1 MVRHRPRR
9 PDHGAT
15 AVELALAVPIL
26 MLGVLLMLVSYRAG
40 AVHIDVTSAA
50 GAAARAASAQRTPAA
65 AAAAADQTA
74 RAHLGSVCDTAT
86 ITVDTTDFRPGG
98 SVTVSL
104 TCTVSIRTLAEVTLP
119 GSVTSRGSAT
129 SPVDAMR
136 SRT

>member
-1 MVRHRPRR
+1 MRHRPSR

-26 MLGVLLMLVSYRAG
+26 LLGLLLMLVSYRAG

-50 GAAARAASAQRTPAA
+50 GAAARAASAQRTTVAA
-65 AAAAADQTA
+65 AAAAEQTA
-74 RAHLGSVCDTAT
+74 RAHLGSVCDSAT
-86 ITVDTTDFRPGG
+86 VTVDTADFRPGG

-104 TCTVSIRTLAEVTLP
+104 TCTVSIRTLAAVTLP
-119 GSVTSRGSAT
+119 GSVTSHSSAT
-129 SPVDAMR
+129 SPIDTLR